1 MNGPGERG
9 GRRPVLPERGS
20 AVLVALVLLLPLSL
34 LAALGIYVAR
44 ADLMIFAHMK
54 RERAVFY
61 AAGEILE
68 DVLAELREPVSS
80 PMPDEAFRPPWDM
93 GTLPLGKGTAGRY
106 GFRWRIDYLE
116 DLRDLDGDP
125 DTPVVLFNGSFGYG
139 ESPFELE
146 GYPIFQVEVLAADG
160 AARKSLVTEVTPL
173 PLNPVVEAAWSAGG
187 GLVLEGPVTVSG
199 RDHDL
204 DGLLSA
210 DPSGDLPGLLA
221 RGPVVL
227 VGGALAA
234 GAPDGVPDAP
244 RRELPGDPLEILN
257 TGGALKALSALPP
270 PPEGGPLQG
279 IFFTGRSYMGPL
291 EGEGVLVVHN
301 PRFLPGPFEASRIFF
316 EEGVL
321 TEEFDPAYS
330 HLDPA
335 CQPAVL
341 DIVAGGSFRGLVVAD
356 AAAAVADGTTI
367 IGALVTLSRS
377 SRRLRAEA
385 PVQILFSRESLARAG
400 RGPLSL
406 RLGFK
411 ALEEP
416 SRRLSGG

>member
-1 MNGPGERG
+1 
-9 GRRPVLPERGS
+9 
-20 AVLVALVLLLPLSL
+20 
-34 LAALGIYVAR
+34 
-44 ADLMIFAHMK
+44 MIFAHMK
-54 RERAVFY
+54 RERVVFY

-68 DVLAELREPVSS
+68 NVLAELRGPLASLL
-80 PMPDEAFRPPWDM
+80 PDEAFRPPWDM
-93 GTLPLGKGTAGRY
+93 GPFPVREGLAGRHE
-106 GFRWRIDYLE
+106 FRWRIDYLA
-116 DLRDLDGDP
+116 DPRDLDGDP
-125 DTPVVLFNGSFGYG
+125 VTSAILFNRSFGYG
-139 ESPFELE
+139 ASPFERG
-146 GYPIFQVEVLAADG
+146 GYPVFRVEVLAADG
-160 AARKSLVTEVTPL
+160 GTRKAVMAEVTPL
-173 PLNPVVEAAWSAGG
+173 PVNPAVEAAWSAGG
-187 GLVLEGPVTVSG
+187 GVVLDGPVTVSG
-199 RDHDL
+199 RAHDL
-204 DGLLSA
+204 DGRLLPDRSL
-210 DPSGDLPGLLA
+210 DLPGLLA

-227 VGGALAA
+227 VGGALAT
-234 GAPDGVPDAP
+234 GAPDGVPEAL

-257 TGGALKALSALPP
+257 TGGALKVLSALPS

-301 PRFLPGPFEASRIFF
+301 PRFFPGPFEASRIFF

-341 DIVAGGSFRGLVVAD
+341 DIVTGGSFRGLVVAD

-377 SRRLRAEA
+377 SRILRAEA
-385 PVQILFSRESLARAG
+385 PVEILFSRESLARAG